1 MTDALQE
8 LRQIKPQKA
17 SDLIVEEIWKMIL
30 AGKLKPGDKL
40 PPEHKLVERFGVSK
54 VTLREALQTLE
65 NYGHIT
71 RKRGTQGGSVVLDI
85 APTQGIS
92 LIATYMNLTNLSVD
106 RLMEARLLVEP
117 LIARLSAGR
126 IDEAG
131 EARLRGLLDL
141 HKADLAEHGG
151 SKRGWEFYILIA
163 ELSGNP
169 ALKVIEE
176 LLIRLFM
183 DAEFAL
189 SIGDIGMSP
198 EEVAYNAEVLKTN
211 AAIAEALF
219 TRDPD
224 RAERAVSEALK
235 GFAERIASYSERHP
249 AQKDSPERRSDL
261 I

>member
-1 MTDALQE
+1 MIDSLQE

-71 RKRGTQGGSVVLDI
+71 RKRGTRGGSVVLDI

-92 LIATYMNLTNLSVD
+92 LIATYMSLTNLTVD

-117 LIARLSAGR
+117 LIARLAAER
-126 IDEAG
+126 IDAAG
-131 EARLRGLLDL
+131 EARLRELLAL
-141 HKADLAEHGG
+141 HETDLAEHGG
-151 SKRGWEFYILIA
+151 SKRGWEFYILVA
-163 ELSGNP
+163 ELSGNSV
-169 ALKVIEE
+169 LKVIEE

-189 SIGDIGMSP
+189 SIGDIGMSS
-198 EEVAYNAEVLKTN
+198 EEIDYNAEVLKANT
-211 AAIAEALF
+211 AIAEALF
-219 TRDPD
+219 TRAPE
-224 RAERAVSEALK
+224 RAAEAVSETLK
-235 GFAERIASYSERHP
+235 GFAERIARYSAHRP
-249 AQKDSPERRSDL
+249 ALREVSELRSGL

>member
-1 MTDALQE
+1 MVDSFQNLK
-8 LRQIKPQKA
+8 QIKLQKA
-17 SDLIVEEIWKMIL
+17 SDLIVKEIWKMIL

-71 RKRGTQGGSVVLDI
+71 RKRGTSGGSIVLDI

-92 LIATYMNLTNLSVD
+92 LIATFMSLTNLPVSK
-106 RLMEARLLVEP
+106 LMEARCLIEP
-117 LIARLSAGR
+117 SIARLAAEK
-126 IDEAG
+126 IDAAG
-131 EARLRGLLDL
+131 EAQIRELLAR
-141 HKADLAEHGG
+141 HAADLAEHGG
-151 SKRGWEFYILIA
+151 SKCGWEFYILIA
-163 ELSGNP
+163 EIGGNP
-169 ALKVIEE
+169 VLKVIEE

-198 EEVAYNAEVLKTN
+198 EEVAYNAEVLKANTT
-211 AAIAEALF
+211 IAETLF
-219 TRDPD
+219 ARDPE
-224 RAERAVSEALK
+224 RAERAIDDALR
-235 GFAERIASYSERHP
+235 GFAERIAAYSENHSALRE
-249 AQKDSPERRSDL
+249 AMELRSGL